1 MQDLI
6 VCRATKSS
14 HPNKTSA
21 ASPKH
26 RVLHTP
32 PDRDQRSG
40 KNHDEICRMDT
51 HLSMRNYPCFYLC
64 NYTYMIVLLVC
75 MIKYTSCIS
84 SLNHDHH
91 TSCLYSDTHTY
102 RIVMIYV
109 PPAPW
114 RVPRLTS
121 QTNSSGGPSSAHSP
135 AAPGT
140 GALRGAKASVR
151 LQENHETWLENW

>member
-32 PDRDQRSG
+32 PDRGDQRSG
-40 KNHDEICRMDT
+40 ENHDEIRRMDT
-51 HLSMRNYPCFYLC
+51 HICMCIHIFQHYG
-64 NYTYMIVLLVC
+64 TTDMIVVFLCVSTC
-75 MIKYTSCIS
+75 EIYDIYSEFVTS
-84 SLNHDHH
+84 
-91 TSCLYSDTHTY
+91 
-102 RIVMIYV
+102 
-109 PPAPW
+109 PAPW

-140 GALRGAKASVR
+140 GANLEPCSH
-151 LQENHETWLENW
+151 HETWLENT